1 MQINNLSLRLLLLD
15 IAKSILRTL
24 QNKASAASLC
34 FLLTVTAGLQ
44 HNLSAQTNGQFI
56 YGMITTEDGDE
67 YEGFMRWGKEEMT
80 WHDIFNSTKT
90 DEEMGRSTKSG
101 GSLWGD
107 FDWSISSL
115 WKDKYK
121 GSNHTF
127 ACQFGDI
134 AALYPQRRERVDIE
148 LKNGSIIKVDGG
160 SNDVGATITMQDY
173 ELGQIKFDWDRI
185 ESVEFFQ
192 APTDRRPKYG
202 KLLYGTAETR
212 RGERYTGFIKW
223 DDDERMG
230 DDILDG
236 DSRNGEQK
244 VPFENIVS
252 IEKDGRGSQI
262 TFKSGREIYLDGS
275 NDVGDGNRGIIVHS
289 DGIGTIEIP
298 WKYFDR
304 LTLEDPPI
312 GPTYRDYVL
321 PDALQGSVISYD
333 GTEYEGQ
340 IIFDMDE
347 LWDFEILDGEDDYV
361 KYEIPFRN
369 IKRIVPKNRSY
380 SLVYLRNGQ
389 ELLLGDTQ
397 DVSNNNDGILIARDP
412 NRKSISIDW
421 DDIDEIIFK

>member
-1 MQINNLSLRLLLLD
+1 MRQLMKHRTKIARSFRHLKACAMSLMLV
-15 IAKSILRTL
+15 ISI
-24 QNKASAASLC
+24 
-34 FLLTVTAGLQ
+34 GLQ
-44 HNLSAQTNGQFI
+44 VPLSGQTNGQFI
-56 YGMITTEDGDE
+56 YGLITTEDGDE

-90 DEEMGRSTKSG
+90 DEEMGKSSKTG

-115 WKDKYK
+115 WKDKYR

-134 AALYPQRRERVDIE
+134 ALLHIKRRDRVDVE

-160 SNDVGATITMQDY
+160 SNDIGATIRMQDY
-173 ELGQIKFDWDRI
+173 ELGQVKFDWNRI
-185 ESVEFFQ
+185 EQIEFFQ
-192 APTDRRPKYG
+192 APANRDPKYG

-212 RGERYTGFIKW
+212 RGQRYTGFIKW

-230 DDILDG
+230 YDILDG

-252 IEKDGRGSQI
+252 IEKDDGGSQV
-262 TFKSGREIYLDGS
+262 TFRSGRQIFLDGS
-275 NDVGDGNRGIIVHS
+275 NDVSNGNRGIIVHS
-289 DGIGTIEIP
+289 EGIGTIEIP
-298 WKYFDR
+298 WKYFEK

-312 GPTYRDYVL
+312 GPTYNNYLL
-321 PDALQGSVISYD
+321 PKALEGIVIRYD
-333 GTEYEGQ
+333 GTEHRGQ

-380 SLVYLRNGQ
+380 SMVYLRNGE

-397 DVSNNNDGILIARDP
+397 DVSSNNDGVLIARDP
-412 NRKSISIDW
+412 NKKSISIDW
-421 DDIDEIIFK
+421 DDIDEIIFD